1 MYIFRLR
8 VYILRMYYNKC
19 IPADELMNWLL
30 TFRRLHLFIPVA
42 INMSSPDI
50 LLVHVKFTKCG
61 EGTLLIDQRAA
72 GGSWFINRIPQ
83 SLYKHVKS
91 GSKGGQVSNFF
102 CKL

>member
-19 IPADELMNWLL
+19 IPAEELMNWLL

-50 LLVHVKFTKCG
+50 LLVDVKFTNCG
-61 EGTLLIDQRAA
+61 EGTLLIETMSCQRQLV
-72 GGSWFINRIPQ
+72 FQ
-83 SLYKHVKS
+83 
-91 GSKGGQVSNFF
+91 
-102 CKL
+102 